1 MLAVVAVC
9 CLALV
14 MVRRS
19 RLGRFL
25 RAIADSP
32 TALTTLG
39 LGVNV
44 TRVLVFSVSAFF
56 AGIAGALFAMQIGRV
71 NYISFPAVD
80 SLMYLA
86 ILTVTGAVSGYV
98 TSAFLAAFFLAVM
111 PSYLTSVT
119 FEVQSMLFGGV
130 AVLAAPISDRA
141 GVGAALSGRV
151 RGWLSRAA
159 AGAEERRGSRSPVR
173 AREFEAA
180 DRVPVEA

>member
-1 MLAVVAVC
+1 
-9 CLALV
+9 
-14 MVRRS
+14 
-19 RLGRFL
+19 
-25 RAIADSP
+25 
-32 TALTTLG
+32 LTTLG
-39 LGVNV
+39 LGINV

-71 NYISFPAVD
+71 NYISFPAVN
-80 SLMYLA
+80 SLLYLA

-130 AVLAAPISDRA
+130 AVLAALISDRA
-141 GVGAALSGRV
+141 GLGSAFSARV
-151 RGWLSRAA
+151 RGRLSRAA
-159 AGAEERRGSRSPVR
+159 AGAEERRGGRSPVR
-173 AREFEAA
+173 ARELEVA